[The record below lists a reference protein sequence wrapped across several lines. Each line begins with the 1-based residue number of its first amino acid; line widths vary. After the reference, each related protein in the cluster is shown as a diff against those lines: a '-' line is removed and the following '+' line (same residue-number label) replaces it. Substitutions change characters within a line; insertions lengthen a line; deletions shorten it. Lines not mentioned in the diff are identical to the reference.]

1 VAEGVSGWGGTMASA
16 EHKPITGIWG
26 QSRLLGRLR
35 PPEAESTF
43 GHWGACAP
51 SGSAA
56 YECKSLKNTQKEI
69 KQ

>member
-1 VAEGVSGWGGTMASA
+1 VVGGHHGECGAQAYNGDLGAEPLVREAS
-16 EHKPITGIWG
+16 
-26 QSRLLGRLR
+26 